1 LLSREET
8 VEMNSESIVGK
19 SVPRKEG
26 RDKVT
31 GRSQYVDDMVLP
43 DMLFG
48 ATVRSQIPRGRIR
61 KITFGP
67 GIAWDEFVIVSAKD
81 IPGKNCIALIG
92 DDQPCLANE
101 FINHPEEPVLLLAHP
116 DRHLLPQAV
125 EAVSIEY
132 DLLPAIFTIEE
143 SERRS
148 EIVWG
153 ADNVFKTYLIEKG
166 EVDGTWEK
174 ADYIVEGEY
183 TTGAQEQLYIE
194 NNGMIAAFD
203 AAQGITVWGSLQCP
217 YYIHKAL
224 MALCNL
230 PAEKVRVVQME
241 TGGAF
246 GGKEE
251 YPSMIAGHSA
261 LLAIKS
267 GRPVKIIYDRLEDMA
282 ATTKRHPSRTRHR
295 TAVSKDGKILGGE
308 IDFTIDG
315 GAYLTLSPVVLSRG
329 AIHAGGP
336 YYWPSVRLRAKAVAT
351 NAPPHG
357 AFRGFGAPQ
366 SLFAMERHMDRI
378 AQAVGLSPVEIRR
391 RNFLL
396 PGQTTTTEQVVREPI
411 DLAKM
416 LDRALEVSDYQSKK
430 QRFAKENHVGSTRK
444 GVGIAAFLHGA
455 GFTGS
460 GERYLSSVV
469 GVEGCAD
476 GNVRVLVSS
485 TEFGQGTKT
494 VLSQIAAETLG
505 LPYENV
511 SMAQAD
517 TLEVPNSGPTVASR
531 TVMVVGKLVQSA
543 ALGIKQTLISSN
555 LLREPYSPDDFHTA
569 CQQYVLAH
577 REFRC
582 WSRYEAPSDIFWD
595 DEKYRGE
602 AYAAFAWAVYIA
614 EVTVDLTTYSVSL
627 DDFVALQEV
636 GKVLHPL
643 LARGQIIGGIAQA
656 IGFGLYE
663 KVVWQNGRMQNSQM
677 TNYIMPT
684 SSDLPPIR
692 VFFEELGNIYGAF
705 GAKGIGELPMDGPA
719 PAIVNAVVD
728 ALGVPF
734 DAIPLLPEDIMDGL
748 NLNQNT
754 LAVSSR
760 ESGGGSAGG
769 IR

>member
-1 LLSREET
+1 MSSNR
-8 VEMNSESIVGK
+8 IVGK

-31 GRSQYVDDMVLP
+31 GKSQYVDDMVLP
-43 DMLFG
+43 NMLFG
-48 ATVRSQIPRGRIR
+48 ATVRSQIPRGRIS
-61 KITFGP
+61 KITFGS
-67 GIAWDEFVIVSAKD
+67 GVAWDEFVIVSAKD

-101 FINHPEEPVLLLAHP
+101 FVNHPEEPILLLAHP
-116 DRHLLPQAV
+116 NCYLLPRAV

-132 DLLPAIFTIEE
+132 EPLPAIFTIEE

-148 EIVWG
+148 EVVWG
-153 ADNVFKTYLIEKG
+153 EDNIFKTYLIEKG
-166 EVDGTWEK
+166 DVDAVWEK
-174 ADYIVEGEY
+174 AEYVVEGVY

-194 NNGMIAAFD
+194 NNGMLAAFD
-203 AAQGITVWGSLQCP
+203 AAEGITVWGSLQCP
-217 YYIHKAL
+217 YYTHKGL
-224 MALCNL
+224 MTLCDL

-251 YPSMIAGHSA
+251 YPSMIAAHAA

-267 GRPVKIIYDRLEDMA
+267 GRPVKIIYDRMEDMA
-282 ATTKRHPSRTRHR
+282 ATTKRDPSPTRHR
-295 TAVSKDGKILGGE
+295 TAVSKNGKILGGE
-308 IDFTIDG
+308 IEFTIDG
-315 GAYLTLSPVVLSRG
+315 GAYATLSSVVLSRG

-336 YYWPSVRLRAKAVAT
+336 YYWPNIRIHAKAVAT

-366 SLFAMERHMDRI
+366 SLFSMERHMDRI
-378 AQAVGLSPVEIRR
+378 ARAVGLSPVEIRR
-391 RNFLL
+391 RNFLQ

-411 DLAKM
+411 DLGKL
-416 LDRALEVSDYQSKK
+416 LDRALEVSDYHAKK
-430 QRFAKENHVGSTRK
+430 QRFANESRLGATKK
-444 GVGIAAFLHGA
+444 GMGIAAFLHGA
-455 GFTGS
+455 GFTGA

-494 VLSQIAAETLG
+494 VLSQIAAEALG

-511 SMAQAD
+511 SMAQSD

-543 ALGIKQTLISSN
+543 ALGIRQTLISSN
-555 LLREPYSPDDFHTA
+555 LLSDTYTA
-569 CQQYVLAH
+569 DELRVACGTYVAAH
-577 REFRC
+577 GEFRS

-595 DEKYRGE
+595 DQKYRGE
-602 AYAAFAWAVYIA
+602 AYAAFAWAVYVA
-614 EVTVDLTTYSVSL
+614 QVTVDLTTYGVSV

-643 LARGQIIGGIAQA
+643 LARGQIIGGVAQA
-656 IGFGLYE
+656 IGFSLCE

-692 VFFEELGNIYGAF
+692 VFFEELGNVYGAY

-719 PAIVNAVVD
+719 PAIVNAVED
-728 ALGVPF
+728 ATGIRF
-734 DAIPLLPEDIMDGL
+734 RSIPLLPEDLFEALQPEPLEQD
-748 NLNQNT
+748 
-754 LAVSSR
+754 
-760 ESGGGSAGG
+760 
-769 IR
+769 

>member
-1 LLSREET
+1 MLSREHSQ
-8 VEMNSESIVGK
+8 MNADPIVGR

-43 DMLFG
+43 NMLFG

-67 GIAWDEFVIVSAKD
+67 GIPWDEFVIVSAKD
-81 IPGKNCIALIG
+81 IPGKNCISLIG
-92 DDQPCLANE
+92 DDQPCLASV
-101 FINHPEEPVLLLAHP
+101 FVNHPEEPILLLAHP
-116 DRHLLPQAV
+116 DHYLLPQAV
-125 EAVSIEY
+125 KAVSIEY
-132 DLLPAIFTIEE
+132 EPLPSIFTIEE

-153 ADNVFKTYLIEKG
+153 EDNIFKTYLIEKG
-166 EVDGTWEK
+166 DLDGVWGK

-183 TTGAQEQLYIE
+183 STGAQEQLYIE

-203 AAQGITVWGSLQCP
+203 VARGITVWGSLQCP

-251 YPSMIAGHSA
+251 YPSMIAAHAA
-261 LLAIKS
+261 LLAIKA

-295 TAVSKDGKILGGE
+295 TAVNREGKILGGE

-329 AIHAGGP
+329 AIHAAGP
-336 YYWPSVRLRAKAVAT
+336 YYWPNVRIRAKAVAT

-378 AQAVGLSPVEIRR
+378 AHTLGLSPVEIRR
-391 RNFLL
+391 RNFLQ
-396 PGQTTTTEQVVREPI
+396 PGQATTTDQVIREPI
-411 DLAKM
+411 NLGKL
-416 LDRALEVSDYQSKK
+416 LDRALEVSDYHEKK
-430 QRFAKENHVGSTRK
+430 ERFAKQNQDGASRK
-444 GVGIAAFLHGA
+444 GVGIASFLHGA

-469 GVEGCAD
+469 GVEGCVD
-476 GNVRVLVSS
+476 GTVRVLVSS
-485 TEFGQGTKT
+485 TEFGQGTNT
-494 VLSQIAAETLG
+494 VLSQIAAEALG
-505 LPYENV
+505 LPYEYV
-511 SMAQAD
+511 SMAQPD

-531 TVMVVGKLVQSA
+531 TAMVVGTLVQSA
-543 ALGIKQTLISSN
+543 ALGIAQTLISSN
-555 LLREPYSPDDFHTA
+555 LLHEGYSANEFRKA
-569 CQQYVLAH
+569 CQQYVATH
-577 REFRC
+577 GQFRC
-582 WSRYEAPSDIFWD
+582 WSRYEAPPDIFWD

-614 EVTVDLTTYSVSL
+614 EVTVDLTTYRVAV

-643 LARGQIIGGIAQA
+643 LARGQIIGGVAQG
-656 IGFGLYE
+656 IGFSLYE
-663 KVVWQNGRMQNSQM
+663 KVVWQNGRMQNGQM

-692 VFFEELGNIYGAF
+692 VFFEELGNLHGAY

-719 PAIVNAVVD
+719 PAIVNAIED
-728 ALGVPF
+728 ALGIPF
-734 DAIPLLPEDIMDGL
+734 DSIPLLPEDIMDGL
-748 NLNQNT
+748 
-754 LAVSSR
+754 AASYEKSDEVSR
-760 ESGGGSAGG
+760 VGE
-769 IR
+769 R

>member
-1 LLSREET
+1 
-8 VEMNSESIVGK
+8 MNTNGIVGK

-43 DMLFG
+43 NMLFG

-67 GIAWDEFVIVSAKD
+67 DVAWGEFVIVSAKD
-81 IPGKNCIALIG
+81 IPGKNCISLIG
-92 DDQPCLANE
+92 DDQPCLASE
-101 FINHPEEPVLLLAHP
+101 LVNHPEEPILLLAHP
-116 DRHLLPQAV
+116 ERHLLPQAV
-125 EAVSIEY
+125 RAVSVEY
-132 DLLPAIFTIEE
+132 DPSPAIFTMEE

-153 ADNVFKTYLIEKG
+153 NDNIFKTYLIEKG
-166 EVDGTWEK
+166 DLDAVWDK

-183 TTGAQEQLYIE
+183 STGAQEQLYIE

-203 AAQGITVWGSLQCP
+203 AVQGITVWGSLQCP

-230 PAEKVRVVQME
+230 PSEKVRVVQLE

-251 YPSMIAGHSA
+251 YPSMIAAHAA

-267 GRPVKIIYDRLEDMA
+267 GKPVKIIYDRMEDMA

-295 TAVSKDGKILGGE
+295 TAVSREGKILGGE

-336 YYWPSVRLRAKAVAT
+336 YYWPSIRIRAKAVAT

-366 SLFAMERHMDRI
+366 SLFAMERHIDRI
-378 AQAVGLSPVEIRR
+378 AQTVGLAPDEIRR
-391 RNFLL
+391 RNFLQ
-396 PGQTTTTEQVVREPI
+396 PGQATTTEQVVREPI
-411 DLAKM
+411 DLGK
-416 LDRALEVSDYQSKK
+416 LLNRAVEISDYHSKK
-430 QRFAKENHVGSTRK
+430 INFAKHNQFGYTKK
-444 GVGIAAFLHGA
+444 GMGIAAFLHGA

-476 GNVRVLVSS
+476 GSVRVLVSS

-494 VLSQIAAETLG
+494 VLSQIAAEALD

-511 SMAQAD
+511 TTAQPD

-531 TVMVVGKLVQSA
+531 TAMVVGKLVESA
-543 ALGIKQTLISSN
+543 ARGIAQTLISSK
-555 LLREPYSPDDFHTA
+555 LLREGYSADAFRTA
-569 CQQYVLAH
+569 CRQYVAT
-577 REFRC
+577 RGEFRC
-582 WSRYEAPSDIFWD
+582 WSRYEPPSDIFWD
-595 DEKYRGE
+595 DQAYRGE

-614 EVTVDLTTYSVSL
+614 EVTVDLTTYSVSV

-636 GKVLHPL
+636 GKVLHPV
-643 LARGQIIGGIAQA
+643 LARGQIIGGIAQG
-656 IGFGLYE
+656 IGFSLYE
-663 KVVWQNGRMQNSQM
+663 KVVWQNGRMQNGQM

-692 VFFEELGNIYGAF
+692 VFFEESGNVHGAY

-728 ALGVPF
+728 ALGIPF
-734 DAIPLLPEDIMDGL
+734 DSIPLLPEDIMDGL
-748 NLNQNT
+748 AASTQET
-754 LAVSSR
+754 RGISR
-760 ESGGGSAGG
+760 VGG
-769 IR
+769 

>member
-1 LLSREET
+1 
-8 VEMNSESIVGK
+8 MNSESIVGK

-251 YPSMIAGHSA
+251 YPSMIAGHAA

-378 AQAVGLSPVEIRR
+378 AQALGLSPVEIRR

-411 DLAKM
+411 DLGKM

-430 QRFAKENHVGSTRK
+430 QRFANENHIGSTRK

-476 GNVRVLVSS
+476 GSVRVLVSS

-494 VLSQIAAETLG
+494 VLSQIVAETLG

-511 SMAQAD
+511 SMAPAD

-555 LLREPYSPDDFHTA
+555 LLREPYSPDDFRTA
-569 CQQYVLAH
+569 CKQYVLAH

-692 VFFEELGNIYGAF
+692 VFFEELGNVYGAF

-734 DAIPLLPEDIMDGL
+734 NAIPLLPEDIMDGL
-748 NLNQNT
+748 NLNQNM

>member
-1 LLSREET
+1 
-8 VEMNSESIVGK
+8 MNSYSIVGRA
-19 SVPRKEG
+19 VPRKEG

-31 GRSQYVDDMVLP
+31 GRSQYVDDLVLP
-43 DMLFG
+43 NMLFG

-61 KITFGP
+61 NITFGS
-67 GIAWDEFVIVSAKD
+67 GIDWDEFVIVSAKD

-101 FINHPEEPVLLLAHP
+101 FVNHPEEPVLLLAHP
-116 DRHLLPQAV
+116 DRHLLPKAV

-132 DLLPAIFTIEE
+132 DPLPAVFTIED
-143 SERRS
+143 SERGS
-148 EIVWG
+148 DIVWG
-153 ADNVFKTYLIEKG
+153 EDNIFKTYLIEKG
-166 EVDGTWEK
+166 DVDGVWDK
-174 ADYIVEGEY
+174 ADHIVEGEY

-203 AAQGITVWGSLQCP
+203 AAEGITVWGSLQCP

-224 MALCNL
+224 MTLCAL

-251 YPSMIAGHSA
+251 YPSMIAAHAA

-267 GRPVKIIYDRLEDMA
+267 GNPVKIIYDRMEDMA

-295 TAVSKDGKILGGE
+295 TAISKDGKILGGE

-336 YYWPSVRLRAKAVAT
+336 YYWPSVRIHATAVAT

-378 AQAVGLSPVEIRR
+378 ARAVGLSPVEIRR
-391 RNFLL
+391 RNFLQ
-396 PGQTTTTEQVVREPI
+396 PGQSTTTEQVVREPI
-411 DLAKM
+411 DLGKL
-416 LDRALEVSDYQSKK
+416 LDRALEVSDYQVKK
-430 QRFAKENHVGSTRK
+430 QGFAKGNQLGATRR
-444 GVGIAAFLHGA
+444 GMGIAAFLHGA

-469 GVEGCAD
+469 GVEACAD
-476 GNVRVLVSS
+476 GTVRVLVSS

-494 VLSQIAAETLG
+494 VLSQIAAEALG

-511 SMAQAD
+511 GMAQPD

-543 ALGIKQTLISSN
+543 ALGIRQTLISSN
-555 LLREPYSPDDFHTA
+555 LLGDTYTA
-569 CQQYVLAH
+569 G
-577 REFRC
+577 EFRVAC
-582 WSRYEAPSDIFWD
+582 GNYVAAHGEFRSWSRYEAPSDIFWD
-595 DEKYRGE
+595 DQKYRGE

-614 EVTVDLTTYSVSL
+614 EVTVDLTTYSVSV

-643 LARGQIIGGIAQA
+643 LARGQIIGGVAQA
-656 IGFGLYE
+656 IGFSLYE

-677 TNYIMPT
+677 TNYIIPT

-692 VFFEELGNIYGAF
+692 VHFEELGNVYGAY

-719 PAIVNAVVD
+719 PAIVNAVQD
-728 ALGVPF
+728 ALGVYF
-734 DAIPLLPEDIMDGL
+734 NSIPLLPEDIMDGL
-748 NLNQNT
+748 
-754 LAVSSR
+754 SS
-760 ESGGGSAGG
+760 SSQDNDVVSAG
-769 IR
+769 RVQ